1 MLKPDA
7 YGKDFRDLEGLV
19 GACNENGSLV
29 PGHEPLKA
37 EVATLLEQTRVLKI
51 QQESLQG
58 NSRAAT
64 DRFRD
69 SLEATKEKAVKL
81 RSFIISVL
89 GPTNPLLSLFGIPP
103 KKVPNPNNR
112 RRSKRKAKPET
123 PAPTPANPQT
133 PEGQTA
139 KPSDPAKP
147 AA

>member
-1 MLKPDA
+1 MLKSDA
-7 YGKDFRDLEGLV
+7 YGKDFRDLEGFI

-37 EVATLLEQTRVLKI
+37 DLANSLEKTRTLKI

-69 SLEATKEKAVKL
+69 SLEESNEKASRL

-112 RRSKRKAKPET
+112 RRTKQKAKPQT
-123 PAPTPANPQT
+123 PAPTPV
-133 PEGQTA
+133 PEEPTTKPPGTA
-139 KPSDPAKP
+139 KPAE
-147 AA
+147 